1 MLPTLLVV
9 VAVVQTG
16 GVVTVELPAGREL
29 GRFPLTSQAMGVF
42 VAPDGA
48 LWLPS
53 AEREETAVVRLGG
66 AGETI
71 GGRLVPLFFREPD
84 RLYAVFPGELVAL
97 AYPERVRIASW
108 PLPRELA
115 PTFAA
120 CSHDGRVVAVL
131 TTAPPAQVV
140 LVFPFDQGQTATVP
154 LSGFPSP
161 RLLALSDGF
170 LAVGGEGRVGLWPL
184 GFSEGVQVEVS
195 GKVVGMA
202 WSPDG
207 RELFLLLAAPGSEV
221 WRVPVPKRASR
232 VPKPKRVWQGSG
244 EPRALGLSEEG
255 LLVLED
261 QAVRLLSPK
270 GRELGQ
276 GAVAGGY
283 ALGVIPLR
291 PVSGAV
297 PWSDSQP

>member
-1 MLPTLLVV
+1 M
-9 VAVVQTG
+9 
-16 GVVTVELPAGREL
+16 
-29 GRFPLTSQAMGVF
+29 PLASQALGVF

-53 AEREETAVVRLGG
+53 AEREETVVARLGKP
-66 AGETI
+66 GETLA
-71 GGRLVPLFFREPD
+71 GRLVPLFFREPD
-84 RLYAVFPGELVAL
+84 RLYALFPGELVAL
-97 AYPERVRIASW
+97 AYPERVRMASW
-108 PLPRELA
+108 PLPRELS

-120 CSHDGRVVAVL
+120 CSHDGRVVALL
-131 TTAPPAQVV
+131 TTTPPAQVV
-140 LVFPFDQGQTATVP
+140 LVFPFDQGQTAVVP
-154 LSGFPSP
+154 LSGFPAP
-161 RLLALSDGF
+161 QRLALSDGF
-170 LAVGGEGRVGLWPL
+170 LAVGGERQVGVWPL
-184 GFSEGVQVEVS
+184 GSSEGLKVEVP

-207 RELFLLLAAPGSEV
+207 HELFLLVAAPGSEV
-221 WRVPVPKRASR
+221 WRVPAPKKASR
-232 VPKPKRVWQGSG
+232 VPKPKRVWQGQG

-283 ALGVIPLR
+283 ALGVMPSR

-297 PWSDSQP
+297 PWSDVQP

>member
-1 MLPTLLVV
+1 MLPALLVV

-16 GVVTVELPAGREL
+16 GVATVELPTGREL
-29 GRFPLTSQAMGVF
+29 SRLPLASRSFGVF

-53 AEREETAVVRLGG
+53 AEREETLVVRLGQPV
-66 AGETI
+66 ETI
-71 GGRLVPLFFREPD
+71 PGRLVPLFFREPD
-84 RLYAVFPGELVAL
+84 RLYAVFPGELVVL

-108 PLPRELA
+108 PLSRELS
-115 PTFAA
+115 PTFAT

-131 TTAPPAQVV
+131 TTTPHTQVV

-170 LAVGGEGRVGLWPL
+170 LAVGGDGRVGIWPL
-184 GFSEGVQVEVS
+184 GSSEGVQVEVP
-195 GKVVGMA
+195 GNVVSMA

-207 RELFLLLAAPGSEV
+207 RELFLLLAARRSEV
-221 WRVPVPKRASR
+221 WRVPVPKKASR
-232 VPKPKRVWQGSG
+232 IPKPKRVWQGEG
-244 EPRALGLSEEG
+244 EPQALGLSEEG

-261 QAVRLLSPK
+261 HAVRLLSPK

-276 GAVAGGY
+276 VTVTGGY
-283 ALGVIPLR
+283 ALGVIPSR
-291 PVSGAV
+291 PISATV